1 MLEIQNIEKI
11 KGDVLSGGRVVI
23 DTGDFKDGLRRA
35 TELYQFVINEC
46 EDGEDFNKQQ
56 TIVLERKPGNKYDK
70 NNPKTKDKYEM
81 FTMGL
86 QMSTSTYLTKS
97 DIKDPNVIRAYLQV
111 VMDKTEQFYDNNN

>member
-23 DTGDFKDGLRRA
+23 DAGTYLDGIRRS

-46 EDGEDFNKQQ
+46 DDGEDFNKQQ
-56 TIVLERKPGNKYDK
+56 TIVLERKPGNKYDP
-70 NNPKTKDKYEM
+70 NNPKTKGKYEM

>member
-23 DTGDFKDGLRRA
+23 DAGTFMDGLRRG

-46 EDGEDFNKQQ
+46 GDGKDFNKSQ
-56 TIVLERKPGNKYDK
+56 TIVLERTPGNRY
-70 NNPKTKDKYEM
+70 NPNDPETKSKYEM

-86 QMSTSTYLTKS
+86 QTSTSTYLTKS
-97 DIKDPNVIRAYLQV
+97 CIKDPNVVCAYLQT
-111 VMDKTEQFYDNNN
+111 VMYKTEQFYLNKN